1 VSTATAPAR
10 PGPQEG
16 KKKKRAALARD
27 LSELLVE
34 LSIAVH
40 RYAMY
45 PSDHPSLAPAAE
57 NVIRRLTS
65 LLQDRSFVAL
75 GVARRQ
81 LVIEGV
87 ATDEAHPVLSD
98 LARRLHSHHLALVRF
113 DRGVRLEELKDFLRT
128 VSEEPDRGG
137 QAVGLL
143 PEDHRPTWTNLRIL
157 PIGYDALELSD
168 EEQDEDEPP
177 RTRQLW
183 IGLAQAA
190 LRRDVPEE
198 EDLPSGRALAAVIEE
213 KGGGEAYDK
222 VIVGYLHQLA
232 EELGGADGAE
242 GEEARRMVGDLVE
255 GMAPETLT
263 RLLSLGGAYPQRK
276 RFLLD
281 ANRARLTAR
290 SVVKI
295 LESAA
300 QVEGQNISSSL
311 TRLLS
316 KLATHAD
323 GSNRR
328 LQAQAESAIRDA
340 VEDLISDWDLDD
352 PNPDAYT
359 QALDRMARSSPLLQD
374 GPDQEPLPGADRI
387 VRMALELDVGGVTLQ
402 KAVAQLL
409 DEGRIGE
416 LFTLLDEAP
425 EGNKVAE
432 ELLNHLTSPTQLQR
446 LLSGGDIHEASL
458 KAVVERIGTAA
469 VGPLFE
475 FLTESESRAVRR
487 RAFDCLSFLD
497 VDLNDRIM
505 ETLKDDRWF
514 VQRNML
520 ALLQQQS
527 RLPTDFQ
534 VRDYLKHDDP
544 RVRRE
549 ALPLA
554 LAHPATRDQALGAAL
569 RDPDE
574 RIVRTALLELQE
586 ELPDTL
592 VPVVVSRILRSKTF
606 PQLRSLGAQALGANG
621 SPLALNALLDL
632 CSRKRFLRSRRR
644 LASRSP
650 EGLAALSAL
659 ARNWPDDP
667 KAAEILSMARDAR
680 DARIRAAASIPK
692 DADAP

>member
-10 PGPQEG
+10 PTPREG
-16 KKKKRAALARD
+16 KKKKKAALARD

-45 PSDHPSLAPAAE
+45 PSDHPSLTPAAE
-57 NVIRRLTS
+57 NVIRGLTN
-65 LLQDRSFVAL
+65 LLQDRSFLSL

-81 LVIEGV
+81 LIIEGI

-98 LARRLHSHHLALVRF
+98 LARRLHTHHLALVRF
-113 DRGVRLEELKDFLRT
+113 DRGVRLEELRDFLRT

-137 QAVGLL
+137 MAVGLL
-143 PEDHRPTWTNLRIL
+143 PEAHRPTWNNVRIL

-168 EEQDEDEPP
+168 EEKDDEPP
-177 RTRQLW
+177 RVRQLW
-183 IGLAQAA
+183 VGLAQAA
-190 LRRDVPEE
+190 LRSDAPIEE
-198 EDLPSGRALAAVIEE
+198 GAPTGRVLARVIEE
-213 KGGGEAYDK
+213 KGGDEAYDK
-222 VIVGYLHQLA
+222 VIVGYLHQMA
-232 EELGGADGAE
+232 EELGGAEGVEAE
-242 GEEARRMVGDLVE
+242 EGRRMVSELVE
-255 GMAPETLT
+255 NMEPESLKRLMA
-263 RLLSLGGAYPQRK
+263 LGGAYPQRK

-290 SVVKI
+290 SVVRI
-295 LESAA
+295 LENAA
-300 QVEGQNISSSL
+300 QVEGQDISSSL
-311 TRLLS
+311 TRLLT
-316 KLATHAD
+316 KLAAHAD

-340 VEDLISDWDLDD
+340 VEDLIADWDLDD

-359 QALDRMARSSPLLQD
+359 QLLDRMSRASPILREGAD
-374 GPDQEPLPGADRI
+374 DDPLPGADRI

-416 LFTLLDEAP
+416 LFTLLDQAP
-425 EGNKVAE
+425 EKSKVAE
-432 ELLNHLTSPTQLQR
+432 ELLNYLTSPTQLER
-446 LLSGGDIHEASL
+446 LLSGADIHEASL
-458 KAVVERIGTAA
+458 RAVVERIGKAA
-469 VGPLFE
+469 VDPLFE

-497 VDLNDRIM
+497 VDLNQRIM
-505 ETLKDDRWF
+505 ETLRDERWF

-520 ALLQQQS
+520 ALLQQAD
-527 RLPTDFQ
+527 RLPPDLKVQ
-534 VRDYLKHDDP
+534 DYLNHEDP

-554 LAHPATRDQALGAAL
+554 LAEPSMRDQALGRAL
-569 RDPDE
+569 RDSDE
-574 RIVRTALLELQE
+574 RIVRTALLEVQR
-586 ELPDTL
+586 ELPNTL
-592 VPVVVSRILRSKTF
+592 VPVVVSRILRSKAF
-606 PQLRSLGAQALGANG
+606 PQLRSLGAQALGANR
-621 SPLALNALLDL
+621 SALALSALLDL
-632 CSRKRFLRSRRR
+632 CSRKWFLFPRRR

-650 EGLAALSAL
+650 EALSALSAL

-667 KAAEILSMARDAR
+667 RAREILGMARDSR
-680 DARIRAAASIPK
+680 DPRIRAAASIPN
-692 DADAP
+692 DEVDS